1 MDHHEPDAADSPW
14 PQANRRAAAL
24 RYGRAAGH
32 HDHVRR
38 AVRLPA
44 LLPPVAAVLTVCIRG
59 ISTTELL
66 GVVHLTLIITGIS
79 VCLGGLLGYLAGLL
93 IAGVFFFFNKW
104 QPPLEDEE
112 PPEEKITPSPVIQEN
127 EEQVS
132 AE

>member
-1 MDHHEPDAADSPW
+1 M
-14 PQANRRAAAL
+14 
-24 RYGRAAGH
+24 
-32 HDHVRR
+32 
-38 AVRLPA
+38 
-44 LLPPVAAVLTVCIRG
+44 LPPVAAVLTVCIRG